1 MKLLLLNPFDAYA
14 GSQRIGR
21 DMARLLAAAG
31 HDVQVRLGFGGG
43 GFLSDLPETRT
54 DLGISNVPI
63 RKLLYPL
70 WALLVSL
77 PVAIAALRGRMI
89 WANTVYAALPALL
102 AVLLCPQRV
111 AVHLHEATFARPFA
125 IILRLIARRGVPI
138 VCVSADHAAR
148 IGLPAKVLYNP
159 VSLPDCDT
167 PSRGDRLLFVG
178 TTQPIKGF
186 ALFVAVGEKLD
197 DLPLRKTAYLSDEAR
212 HDQALVARARQAGIE
227 IVFGEANPQ
236 VLYRDGFLL
245 LQASDPELCS
255 ETFSLVAAEA
265 MARLVPV
272 AGAGT
277 TVLPEVLGNALAFD
291 TPSRDP
297 GEIAGAIRSLH
308 ADPARYAALRVACSS
323 RRMTFSEGA
332 FLERLEDILRTMN
345 GRPS

>member
-1 MKLLLLNPFDAYA
+1 MTLLLLNPFDAYA

-21 DMARLLAAAG
+21 DMVRLLAAAG

-43 GFLSDLPETRT
+43 GFLSDLPETTT
-54 DLGISNVPI
+54 DLAIATVRI

-77 PVAIAALRGRMI
+77 PVAIAALRGRII

-102 AVLLCPQRV
+102 AAMLRPHRV
-111 AVHLHEATFARPFA
+111 AIHLHEATFPKLFMPM
-125 IILRLIARRGVPI
+125 LRLMARRGVPI

-148 IGLPAKVLYNP
+148 IGLPATVLYNP
-159 VSLPDCDT
+159 VALPDHDAQSAC
-167 PSRGDRLLFVG
+167 DRLLFVG

-186 ALFVAVGEKLD
+186 ALFVAVCETLP

-212 HDQALVARARQAGIE
+212 HDEALVARARRAGIE
-227 IVFGEANPQ
+227 IVFGESRPEI
-236 VLYRDGFLL
+236 LYRDGFLL
-245 LQASDPELCS
+245 LQATDPALCS

-277 TVLPEVLGNALAFD
+277 TVLAEVLGAALAFD
-291 TPSRDP
+291 VPSREP
-297 GEIAGAIRSLH
+297 GEIARAIRALH
-308 ADPARYAALRVACSS
+308 GDSSRYAALRAACAS
-323 RRMTFSEGA
+323 RRTTFSDRA
-332 FLERLEDILRTMN
+332 FLKRLGGILLMD